1 MKVIKRLN
9 EDISNEEIE
18 ELIIRAINK
27 NAL

>member
-1 MKVIKRLN
+1 MKVIRKLN

-18 ELIIRAINK
+18 ELIVRAINK